1 MVEKIPW
8 QEKYK
13 SFNKDNSDLGWFDYQ
28 PLYQHEINRIQIKP
42 YRATFVEIGT
52 YHGQSARFMGDQ
64 IEASGKSIDFY
75 TVDHKT
81 EHFLK
86 NGKQVKTGSPFG
98 LQSHKFVNMINSDSS
113 EASKLFKDKSLDF
126 LFIDGDHTN
135 PKFEEDLI
143 SWDPK
148 IKVGGVIAGHDY
160 LTSSDVYH
168 TVNNMYGEEN
178 ILTIMPG
185 SWYIRK

>member
-1 MVEKIPW
+1 MESDIPW

-13 SFNKDNSDLGWFDYQ
+13 VFNKDSSDLGWFDYQ
-28 PLYQHEINRIQIKP
+28 PLYQHEINRIQTK
-42 YRATFVEIGT
+42 AVFVEIGT
-52 YHGQSARFMGDQ
+52 YHGQSAKFMGDQ

-75 TVDHKT
+75 TVDNKT
-81 EHFLK
+81 EHFMK
-86 NGKQVKTGSPFG
+86 NGKRVKTGSPFG
-98 LQSHKFVNMINSDSS
+98 IPDHKFITMINSDSS
-113 EASKLFKDKSLDF
+113 EASKFFEDKSLDF
-126 LFIDGDHTN
+126 VFIDGDHTN
-135 PKFEEDLI
+135 PKFKEDLV

-160 LTSSDVYH
+160 LHSADVYH
-168 TVNNMYGEEN
+168 TVNEMYGEEN